1 MRLRR
6 RAQLLIA
13 AFAVCGAA
21 AALPAQV
28 AWAQERVA
36 DARGADRPQVAAATN
51 EAVASLRDQIER
63 EPIGRDLTV
72 GELIRRS
79 RGGDELTHA
88 LQGAELVGGPR
99 WVDNDTCQV
108 QLEIS
113 GTRAARL
120 IQHIVTSSHERP
132 VVSAEELSRLSTD
145 WQRRTF
151 TGSGSSTAFNRAA
164 AVRPRL
170 SANSPWSSVPD
181 ETRRK
186 VLASAK
192 EDAINRV
199 VDSIRPIEISK
210 GKTVGDA
217 LDQPEVRRV
226 VMDWLAVR
234 PVIHVEYRLDVSV
247 EITLAGSPNGLFD
260 TVRHAVIEH
269 SDLPIPRDE
278 AGWAVVRHD
287 FETRMAVPVGRAS
300 AAGATTGPIN
310 AADMARGRFA
320 LPSRVPTWV
329 AQRVDAQGVADLNE
343 SKLKCA
349 REAET
354 VARRKLVAEVN
365 ALPLERGVT
374 VGKAAEQDPRVR
386 EAVYAAMD
394 KAKTTSTDYTYKKG
408 VAVTVQ
414 LDLQDLW
421 DALRAAE

>member
-1 MRLRR
+1 
-6 RAQLLIA
+6 
-13 AFAVCGAA
+13 
-21 AALPAQV
+21 
-28 AWAQERVA
+28 
-36 DARGADRPQVAAATN
+36 
-51 EAVASLRDQIER
+51 
-63 EPIGRDLTV
+63 LTQ
-72 GELIRRS
+72 
-79 RGGDELTHA
+79 A

-120 IQHIVTSSHERP
+120 IQHIVTNSHERP
-132 VVSAEELSRLSTD
+132 PVSPEELSRLSTD

-170 SANSPWSSVPD
+170 SANSPWSGVPD
-181 ETRRK
+181 ATRRK
-186 VLASAK
+186 VLANAK

-217 LDQPEVRRV
+217 MDQPEVRRI

-234 PVIHVEYRLDVSV
+234 PVIRVEYRLDLSV

-287 FETRMAVPVGRAS
+287 FETRMAVSVGRAS

-310 AADMARGRFA
+310 AADMTRGRFE
-320 LPSRVPTWV
+320 LPARVPSWV
-329 AQRVDAQGVADLNE
+329 GQRVDVQAVADLTE

-349 REAET
+349 REAEAA
-354 VARRKLVAEVN
+354 ARRKLAAEVN
-365 ALPLERGVT
+365 ALPLERGMT
-374 VGKAAEQDPRVR
+374 VGKAADRDPRVR
-386 EAVYAAMD
+386 DAVYAAMD
-394 KAKTTSTDYTYKKG
+394 KARTVSTDYTHKNG
-408 VAVTVQ
+408 VAVTLQ

-421 DALRAAE
+421 DSLRGAE

>member
-1 MRLRR
+1 MRLRQ
-6 RAQLLIA
+6 RAQFVIAA
-13 AFAVCGAA
+13 AFALGGAV
-21 AALPAQV
+21 ALPSSV
-28 AWAQERVA
+28 ARAQERVP
-36 DARGADRPQVAAATN
+36 DARPDRPQAAAATA
-51 EAVASLRDQIER
+51 EAVANLRDQIER

-72 GELIRRS
+72 GEVIRRS
-79 RGGDELTHA
+79 RGEDELTRA

-113 GTRAARL
+113 GTRAARS
-120 IQHIVTSSHERP
+120 IQHIVTTSRERP
-132 VVSAEELSRLSTD
+132 PLSPDELSRLSTD

-170 SANSPWSSVPD
+170 SANSPWSTVPD
-181 ETRRK
+181 ATRRK
-186 VLASAK
+186 VLSSAK

-199 VDSIRPIEISK
+199 IDSIRPIEISK

-217 LDQPEVRRV
+217 LDQPEVRRA

-234 PVIHVEYRLDVSV
+234 PVIRIEYRLDSSV
-247 EITLAGSPNGLFD
+247 EITLAGTPNGLFD

-287 FETRMAVPVGRAS
+287 FETRMAVPVGRSS

-310 AADMARGRFA
+310 AADMARGRFE
-320 LPSRVPTWV
+320 LPPRAPSWV
-329 AQRVDAQGVADLNE
+329 RQRVDVEAVADLTE

-349 REAET
+349 REAEAA
-354 VARRKLVAEVN
+354 ARRKLAAEIN
-365 ALPLERGVT
+365 ALPLTRGIT
-374 VGKAAEQDPRVR
+374 IGKAAEQDPRVR
-386 EAVYAAMD
+386 DAVYAALD
-394 KAKTTSTDYTYKKG
+394 KARTTSTDYTHKKG
-408 VAVTVQ
+408 VAVTLQ

-421 DALRAAE
+421 DALRGAE